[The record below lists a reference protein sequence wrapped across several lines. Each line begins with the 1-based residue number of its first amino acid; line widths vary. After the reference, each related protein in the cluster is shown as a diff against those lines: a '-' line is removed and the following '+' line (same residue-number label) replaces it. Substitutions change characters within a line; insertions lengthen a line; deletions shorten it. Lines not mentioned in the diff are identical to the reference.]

1 MKYAENNRISHR
13 QLYRQMILA
22 LMAPLLLTLTGRIS
36 GRNGVLAAG
45 IASVL
50 LCVYVFVLMRVSPCC
65 IDTVRIMGQ
74 IAGRVVGIFFL
85 GYILLTG
92 GFLLHIL
99 GEILPVWLL
108 SGISVRWLLL
118 LAVLVCSLG
127 THKGMQRRGR
137 MAEVSGGILLWGILF
152 MMVLSLGQSKMEYFR
167 EMFQGRDAFVSVRE
181 ILRQTYVILCGFAGI
196 SMLPFVGKQVEKRGS
211 AGKTVVWGILTVT
224 GILVGMTLLLPSVL
238 GWERVKEEAWPILP
252 LMAGADLPGN
262 VLARFDILWL
272 GFLLYGILF
281 AVGSLLH
288 YGHEII
294 VRTHLGTGR
303 CWMAVVIYIL
313 ALTDISEIYLRYLEY
328 IFVPGVLLIQL
339 GMLAGKG
346 KKFYRKQAVAGIFFL
361 CLLLSGCAA
370 IEPEKRMYP
379 LAMGIQ
385 KKDGEF
391 QLSYGMPD
399 LPQATGQEKPEE
411 EKSASVLTIAGK
423 DFQEIETN
431 YNRSQEKYLDIGH
444 LQVILFSDEILQ
456 GERWKEFLSYIK
468 KEPLAGENIY
478 LFRTDDPKKILNWNN
493 GGTTAGE
500 YLKGLLENRLP
511 EDKKEGVT
519 LRQVYYQW
527 YKDGTLPEFPRILLE
542 GEEIQVFYSS
552 E

>member
-22 LMAPLLLTLTGRIS
+22 LMSPLLLTLTGRIS

-45 IASVL
+45 IAAAL
-50 LCVYVFVLMRVSPCC
+50 LCVYVFLLMRVSPCYT
-65 IDTVRIMGQ
+65 DTVRIMGQ
-74 IAGRVVGIFFL
+74 VPGRIVGIFFL

-118 LAVLVCSLG
+118 LAVLVCGPG
-127 THKGMQRRGR
+127 TYKGMQRRGR

-152 MMVLSLGQSKMEYFR
+152 MMGLSLGQSKMEYFR
-167 EMFQGRDAFVSVRE
+167 EMFQEGEASVSVRE
-181 ILRQTYVILCGFAGI
+181 ILRQTYVILCGFCGI

-211 AGKTVVWGILTVT
+211 AGRTVVWGILTVT
-224 GILVGMTLLLPSVL
+224 GILMGMTLLLPSVL

-294 VRTHLGTGR
+294 ARTHLGTGR
-303 CWMAVVIYIL
+303 YWMAVVIYIF
-313 ALTDISEIYLRYLEY
+313 ALTDISEIYLQYLEY
-328 IFVPGVLLIQL
+328 VFVPGVLLIQL

-346 KKFYRKQAVAGIFFL
+346 KKFRRKQAAAGILFL
-361 CLLLSGCAA
+361 CLLFSGCAA

-385 KKDGEF
+385 ESNGEF
-391 QLSYGMPD
+391 RLSYGMPD
-399 LPQATGQEKPEE
+399 LPQATGQGKPEE
-411 EKSASVLTIAGK
+411 EKSASVLTITGK
-423 DFQEIETN
+423 DFHEIEAN
-431 YNRSQEKYLDIGH
+431 YNQSQEKYLDIGH
-444 LQVILFSDEILQ
+444 LQVILLSDEILQ
-456 GERWKEFLSYIK
+456 GEKWKEFLSYIK
-468 KEPLAGENIY
+468 KEPLAGENSY
-478 LFRTDDPKKILNWNN
+478 LFRTEDPEKILNWNN

-519 LRQVYYQW
+519 LRQAYYQW
-527 YKDGTLPEFPRILLE
+527 YKDSTLPEFPRILLE
-542 GEEIQVFYSS
+542 GEELQVL
-552 E
+552 

>member
-22 LMAPLLLTLTGRIS
+22 LMSPLLLTLTGRIS

-45 IASVL
+45 IAAAL
-50 LCVYVFVLMRVSPCC
+50 LCVYVFLLMRVSPCYT
-65 IDTVRIMGQ
+65 DTVRIMGQ
-74 IAGRVVGIFFL
+74 IPGRVVGIFFL

-118 LAVLVCSLG
+118 VAVLVCGSG
-127 THKGMQRRGR
+127 TYKGMQRRGR

-152 MMVLSLGQSKMEYFR
+152 MMGLSLGQSKMEYFR
-167 EMFQGRDAFVSVRE
+167 EMIQGREASVSVRE
-181 ILRQTYVILCGFAGI
+181 ILRQTYVILCGFCGI

-211 AGKTVVWGILTVT
+211 AGRTVVWGILTVT
-224 GILVGMTLLLPSVL
+224 GILMGMALLLPSVL

-294 VRTHLGTGR
+294 ARTHLGTGR
-303 CWMAVVIYIL
+303 YWMTVVIYIL
-313 ALTDISEIYLRYLEY
+313 ALTDISEIYLQYLEY
-328 IFVPGVLLIQL
+328 VFVPGVLLIQL

-346 KKFYRKQAVAGIFFL
+346 KRFRRKQAAAGILFL
-361 CLLLSGCAA
+361 CLLFSGCAA

-385 KKDGEF
+385 ESNGEF
-391 QLSYGMPD
+391 RLSYGMPD

-411 EKSASVLTIAGK
+411 EKSASVLTIMGR
-423 DFQEIETN
+423 DFSEIKTN

-444 LQVILFSDEILQ
+444 LQVILLSNEILQ
-456 GERWKEFLSYIK
+456 GEKWKEFLSYIK

-478 LFRTDDPKKILNWNN
+478 LFRTEDPEKILNWNN

-519 LRQVYYQW
+519 LRQAYYQW
-527 YKDGTLPEFPRILLE
+527 YKDRTLPEFPRILLE
-542 GEEIQVFYSS
+542 GEVLQVL
-552 E
+552 

>member
-22 LMAPLLLTLTGRIS
+22 LMSPLLLTLTGRVS

-45 IASVL
+45 IAAAL
-50 LCVYVFVLMRVSPCC
+50 LCVYVFLLMRVSPCYT
-65 IDTVRIMGQ
+65 DTIRIMGQ
-74 IAGRVVGIFFL
+74 IPGRVVGIFFL

-118 LAVLVCSLG
+118 VAVLVCGSG
-127 THKGMQRRGR
+127 TYKGMQRRGR

-152 MMVLSLGQSKMEYFR
+152 MMGLSLGQSKMEYFR
-167 EMFQGRDAFVSVRE
+167 EMIQGREASVSVRE
-181 ILRQTYVILCGFAGI
+181 ILRQTYVILCGFCGI

-211 AGKTVVWGILTVT
+211 AGRTVVWGILTVT
-224 GILVGMTLLLPSVL
+224 GILMGMALLLPSVL

-281 AVGSLLH
+281 AVGSLVH

-294 VRTHLGTGR
+294 ARTHLGTGR
-303 CWMAVVIYIL
+303 YWMTVVIYIL
-313 ALTDISEIYLRYLEY
+313 ALTDISEIYLQYLEY

-339 GMLAGKG
+339 GMLTGKG
-346 KKFYRKQAVAGIFFL
+346 KKFRRKQAAAGILFL
-361 CLLLSGCAA
+361 CLLFSGCAA

-385 KKDGEF
+385 ESNGEF
-391 QLSYGMPD
+391 RLSYGMPD
-399 LPQATGQEKPEE
+399 LPQATGQGKPEE
-411 EKSASVLTIAGK
+411 EKSASVLTIMGR
-423 DFQEIETN
+423 DFSEIKTN

-444 LQVILFSDEILQ
+444 LQVILLSDEILQ
-456 GERWKEFLSYIK
+456 GEKWKEFLSYIK

-478 LFRTDDPKKILNWNN
+478 LFRTEDPEKILNWNN

-519 LRQVYYQW
+519 LRQAYYQW
-527 YKDGTLPEFPRILLE
+527 YKDRTLPEFPRILLE
-542 GEEIQVFYSS
+542 GEELQVL
-552 E
+552 

>member
-22 LMAPLLLTLTGRIS
+22 LMSPLLLTLTGRVS

-45 IASVL
+45 IAAAL
-50 LCVYVFVLMRVSPCC
+50 LCVYVFLLMRVSPCYT
-65 IDTVRIMGQ
+65 DTVRIMGQ
-74 IAGRVVGIFFL
+74 IPGRVVGIFFL

-118 LAVLVCSLG
+118 VAVLVCGSG
-127 THKGMQRRGR
+127 TYKGMQRRGR

-152 MMVLSLGQSKMEYFR
+152 MMGLSLGQSKMEYFR
-167 EMFQGRDAFVSVRE
+167 EMIQGREASVSVRE
-181 ILRQTYVILCGFAGI
+181 ILRQTYVILCGFCGI

-211 AGKTVVWGILTVT
+211 AGRTVVWGILTVT
-224 GILVGMTLLLPSVL
+224 GILMGMALLLPSVL
-238 GWERVKEEAWPILP
+238 GWERVKEEVWPILP

-294 VRTHLGTGR
+294 ARTHLGTGR
-303 CWMAVVIYIL
+303 YWMTVVIYIL
-313 ALTDISEIYLRYLEY
+313 ALTDISEIYLQYLEY

-339 GMLAGKG
+339 GMLTGKG
-346 KKFYRKQAVAGIFFL
+346 KKFRRKQAAAGILFL
-361 CLLLSGCAA
+361 CLLFSGCAA

-385 KKDGEF
+385 ESNGEF
-391 QLSYGMPD
+391 RLSYGMPD
-399 LPQATGQEKPEE
+399 LPQATGQGKPEE
-411 EKSASVLTIAGK
+411 EKSASVLTIMGR
-423 DFQEIETN
+423 DFSEIKTN

-444 LQVILFSDEILQ
+444 LQVILLSDEILQ
-456 GERWKEFLSYIK
+456 GEKWKEFLSYIK

-478 LFRTDDPKKILNWNN
+478 LFRTEDPEKILNWNN

-519 LRQVYYQW
+519 LRQAYYQW
-527 YKDGTLPEFPRILLE
+527 YKDRTLPEFPRILLE
-542 GEEIQVFYSS
+542 GEELQVL
-552 E
+552 

>member
-22 LMAPLLLTLTGRIS
+22 LMSPLLLTLTGRIS

-45 IASVL
+45 IAAAL
-50 LCVYVFVLMRVSPCC
+50 LCVYVFLLMRVSPCYT
-65 IDTVRIMGQ
+65 DTVRIMGQ
-74 IAGRVVGIFFL
+74 VPGRIVGIFFL

-118 LAVLVCSLG
+118 LAVLVCGPG
-127 THKGMQRRGR
+127 TYKGMQRRGR

-152 MMVLSLGQSKMEYFR
+152 MMGLSLGQSKMEYFR
-167 EMFQGRDAFVSVRE
+167 EMFQEGEASVSVRE
-181 ILRQTYVILCGFAGI
+181 ILRQTYVILCGFCGI

-211 AGKTVVWGILTVT
+211 AGRTVVWGILTVT
-224 GILVGMTLLLPSVL
+224 GILMGMTLLLSAVL

-294 VRTHLGTGR
+294 ARTHLGTGR
-303 CWMAVVIYIL
+303 YWMAVVIYIF
-313 ALTDISEIYLRYLEY
+313 ALTDISEIYLQYLEY
-328 IFVPGVLLIQL
+328 VFVPGVLLIQL
-339 GMLAGKG
+339 GMLVGKG
-346 KKFYRKQAVAGIFFL
+346 KKFRRKQAAAGILFL
-361 CLLLSGCAA
+361 CLLFSGCAA

-385 KKDGEF
+385 ESNGEF
-391 QLSYGMPD
+391 RLSYGMPD
-399 LPQATGQEKPEE
+399 LPQATGQGKPEE

-423 DFQEIETN
+423 DFHEIETN

-444 LQVILFSDEILQ
+444 LQVILLSDEILQ
-456 GERWKEFLSYIK
+456 GEKWKEFLSYIK
-468 KEPLAGENIY
+468 KEPLAGENSY
-478 LFRTDDPKKILNWNN
+478 LFRTEDPEKILNWNN

-519 LRQVYYQW
+519 LRQAYYQW
-527 YKDGTLPEFPRILLE
+527 YKDSTLPEFPRILLE
-542 GEEIQVFYSS
+542 GEELQVL
-552 E
+552 

>member
-1 MKYAENNRISHR
+1 M
-13 QLYRQMILA
+13 
-22 LMAPLLLTLTGRIS
+22 
-36 GRNGVLAAG
+36 
-45 IASVL
+45 
-50 LCVYVFVLMRVSPCC
+50 
-65 IDTVRIMGQ
+65 
-74 IAGRVVGIFFL
+74 
-85 GYILLTG
+85 
-92 GFLLHIL
+92 LHIL

-118 LAVLVCSLG
+118 VAVLVCGSG
-127 THKGMQRRGR
+127 TYKGMQRRGR

-152 MMVLSLGQSKMEYFR
+152 MMGLSLGQSKMEYFR
-167 EMFQGRDAFVSVRE
+167 EMIQGREASVSVRE
-181 ILRQTYVILCGFAGI
+181 ILRQTYVILCGFCGI

-211 AGKTVVWGILTVT
+211 AGRTVVWGILTVT
-224 GILVGMTLLLPSVL
+224 GILMGMALLLPSVL

-294 VRTHLGTGR
+294 ARTHLGTGR
-303 CWMAVVIYIL
+303 YWMAVVIYIL
-313 ALTDISEIYLRYLEY
+313 ALTDISEIYLQYLEY

-339 GMLAGKG
+339 GMLTGKG
-346 KKFYRKQAVAGIFFL
+346 KKFRRKQAAAGILFL
-361 CLLLSGCAA
+361 CLLFSGCAA

-385 KKDGEF
+385 ESNGEF
-391 QLSYGMPD
+391 RLSYGMPD
-399 LPQATGQEKPEE
+399 LPQATGQGKPEE
-411 EKSASVLTIAGK
+411 EKSASVLTIMGR
-423 DFQEIETN
+423 DFSEIKTN

-444 LQVILFSDEILQ
+444 LQVILLSNEILQ
-456 GERWKEFLSYIK
+456 GEKWKEFLSYIK

-478 LFRTDDPKKILNWNN
+478 LFRTEDPEKILNWNN

-519 LRQVYYQW
+519 LRQAYYQW
-527 YKDGTLPEFPRILLE
+527 YKDRTLPEFPRILLE
-542 GEEIQVFYSS
+542 GEELQVL
-552 E
+552 

>member
-22 LMAPLLLTLTGRIS
+22 LMSPLLLTLTGRIS

-45 IASVL
+45 IAAAL
-50 LCVYVFVLMRVSPCC
+50 LCVYVFLLMRVSPCYT
-65 IDTVRIMGQ
+65 DTVRIMGQ
-74 IAGRVVGIFFL
+74 VPGRIVGIFFL

-99 GEILPVWLL
+99 GEILPVWLH

-118 LAVLVCSLG
+118 LAVLVCGPG
-127 THKGMQRRGR
+127 TYKGMQRRGR

-152 MMVLSLGQSKMEYFR
+152 MMGLSLGQSKMEYFR
-167 EMFQGRDAFVSVRE
+167 EMFQEGEASVSVRE
-181 ILRQTYVILCGFAGI
+181 ILRQTYVILCGFCGI

-211 AGKTVVWGILTVT
+211 AGRTVVLGILTVT
-224 GILVGMTLLLPSVL
+224 GILMGMTLLLPSVL

-294 VRTHLGTGR
+294 ARTHLGTGR
-303 CWMAVVIYIL
+303 YWMTVVIYIL
-313 ALTDISEIYLRYLEY
+313 ALTDISEIYLQYLEY
-328 IFVPGVLLIQL
+328 VFVPGVLLIQL

-346 KKFYRKQAVAGIFFL
+346 KKFRRKQAAAGILFL
-361 CLLLSGCAA
+361 CLLFSGCAA

-385 KKDGEF
+385 ESNGEF
-391 QLSYGMPD
+391 RLSYGMPD
-399 LPQATGQEKPEE
+399 LPQATGQGKPEE
-411 EKSASVLTIAGK
+411 EKSASVLTITGK
-423 DFQEIETN
+423 DFHEIEAN
-431 YNRSQEKYLDIGH
+431 YNQSQEKYLDIGH
-444 LQVILFSDEILQ
+444 LQVILLSDEILQ
-456 GERWKEFLSYIK
+456 GEKWKEFLPYIK
-468 KEPLAGENIY
+468 KEPLAGENSY
-478 LFRTDDPKKILNWNN
+478 LFRTEDPEKILNWNN

-519 LRQVYYQW
+519 LRQAYYQW
-527 YKDGTLPEFPRILLE
+527 YKDSTLPEFPRISLE
-542 GEEIQVFYSS
+542 GEELQVL
-552 E
+552 

>member
-22 LMAPLLLTLTGRIS
+22 LMSPLLLTLTGRIS

-45 IASVL
+45 IAAAL
-50 LCVYVFVLMRVSPCC
+50 LCVYVFLLMRVSPCYT
-65 IDTVRIMGQ
+65 DTVRIIGQ
-74 IAGRVVGIFFL
+74 VPGRIVGIFFL

-118 LAVLVCSLG
+118 LAVLVCGPG
-127 THKGMQRRGR
+127 TYKGMQRRGR

-152 MMVLSLGQSKMEYFR
+152 MMGLSLGQSKMEYFR
-167 EMFQGRDAFVSVRE
+167 EMFQEGEASVSVRE
-181 ILRQTYVILCGFAGI
+181 ILRQTYVILCGFCGI

-211 AGKTVVWGILTVT
+211 AGRTVVWGILTVT
-224 GILVGMTLLLPSVL
+224 GILMGMTLLLPSVL

-252 LMAGADLPGN
+252 LMASADLPGN

-294 VRTHLGTGR
+294 ARTHLGTGR
-303 CWMAVVIYIL
+303 YWMAVVIYIF
-313 ALTDISEIYLRYLEY
+313 ALTDISEIYLQYLEY
-328 IFVPGVLLIQL
+328 VFVPGVLLSQL

-346 KKFYRKQAVAGIFFL
+346 KKFRRKQAAAGILFL
-361 CLLLSGCAA
+361 CLLFSGCAA

-385 KKDGEF
+385 ESNGEF
-391 QLSYGMPD
+391 RLSYGMPD
-399 LPQATGQEKPEE
+399 LPQATGQGKPEE
-411 EKSASVLTIAGK
+411 EKSASVLTITGK
-423 DFQEIETN
+423 DFHEIEAN
-431 YNRSQEKYLDIGH
+431 YNQSQEKYLDIGH
-444 LQVILFSDEILQ
+444 LQVILLSDEILQ
-456 GERWKEFLSYIK
+456 GEKWKEFLSYIK
-468 KEPLAGENIY
+468 KEPLAGENSY
-478 LFRTDDPKKILNWNN
+478 LFRTEDPEKILNWNN

-519 LRQVYYQW
+519 LRQAYYQW
-527 YKDGTLPEFPRILLE
+527 YKDSTLPEFPRISLE
-542 GEEIQVFYSS
+542 GEELQVL
-552 E
+552 

>member
-22 LMAPLLLTLTGRIS
+22 LMSPLLLMLTGRIS

-45 IASVL
+45 IAAAL
-50 LCVYVFVLMRVSPCC
+50 LCVYVFLLMRVSPYYT
-65 IDTVRIMGQ
+65 DTVRIMGQ
-74 IAGRVVGIFFL
+74 IPGRVVGIFFL

-118 LAVLVCSLG
+118 VAVLVCGSG
-127 THKGMQRRGR
+127 TYKGMQRRGR

-152 MMVLSLGQSKMEYFR
+152 MMGLSLGQSKMEYFR
-167 EMFQGRDAFVSVRE
+167 EMIQGREASVSVRE
-181 ILRQTYVILCGFAGI
+181 ILRQTYVILCGFCGI

-211 AGKTVVWGILTVT
+211 AGRTVVWGILTVT
-224 GILVGMTLLLPSVL
+224 GILMGMALLLPSVL

-294 VRTHLGTGR
+294 ARTHLGTGR
-303 CWMAVVIYIL
+303 YWMTVVIYIL
-313 ALTDISEIYLRYLEY
+313 ALTDISEIYLQYLEY
-328 IFVPGVLLIQL
+328 VFVPGVLLIQL
-339 GMLAGKG
+339 GMLTGKG
-346 KKFYRKQAVAGIFFL
+346 KRFRRKQAAAGILFL
-361 CLLLSGCAA
+361 CLLFSGCAA

-385 KKDGEF
+385 ESNGEF
-391 QLSYGMPD
+391 RLSYGMPD
-399 LPQATGQEKPEE
+399 LPQATGQGKPEE
-411 EKSASVLTIAGK
+411 EKSASVLTIMGR
-423 DFQEIETN
+423 DFSEIKTN

-444 LQVILFSDEILQ
+444 LQVILLSNEILQ
-456 GERWKEFLSYIK
+456 GEKWKEFLSYIK

-478 LFRTDDPKKILNWNN
+478 LFRTEDPEKILNWNN

-519 LRQVYYQW
+519 LRQAYYQW
-527 YKDGTLPEFPRILLE
+527 YKDRTLPEFPRILLE
-542 GEEIQVFYSS
+542 GEELQVL
-552 E
+552 

>member
-22 LMAPLLLTLTGRIS
+22 LMSPLLLTLTGRIS

-45 IASVL
+45 IAAAL
-50 LCVYVFVLMRVSPCC
+50 LCVYVFLLMRVSPCYT
-65 IDTVRIMGQ
+65 DTVRIMGQ
-74 IAGRVVGIFFL
+74 VPGRVVGIFFL

-118 LAVLVCSLG
+118 VAVLVCGSG
-127 THKGMQRRGR
+127 TYKGMQRRGR

-152 MMVLSLGQSKMEYFR
+152 MMGLSLGQSKMEYFR
-167 EMFQGRDAFVSVRE
+167 EMFQGGEASVSVRE
-181 ILRQTYVILCGFAGI
+181 ILRQTYVILCGFCGI

-211 AGKTVVWGILTVT
+211 AGRTVVLGILTVT
-224 GILVGMTLLLPSVL
+224 GILMGMALLLPSVL

-294 VRTHLGTGR
+294 ARTHLGTGR
-303 CWMAVVIYIL
+303 YWMTVVIYIL
-313 ALTDISEIYLRYLEY
+313 ALTDISEIYLQYLEY

-346 KKFYRKQAVAGIFFL
+346 KKFRRKQAAAGILFL
-361 CLLLSGCAA
+361 CLLFSGCAA

-385 KKDGEF
+385 ESNGEF
-391 QLSYGMPD
+391 RLSYGMPD

-411 EKSASVLTIAGK
+411 EKSASVLTIMGR
-423 DFQEIETN
+423 DFSEIKTN

-444 LQVILFSDEILQ
+444 LQVILLSDEILQ
-456 GERWKEFLSYIK
+456 GEKWKEFLSYIK

-478 LFRTDDPKKILNWNN
+478 LFRTEDPEKILNWNN

-519 LRQVYYQW
+519 LRQAYYQW
-527 YKDGTLPEFPRILLE
+527 YKDRTLPEFPRILLE
-542 GEEIQVFYSS
+542 GEELQVL
-552 E
+552 

>member
-22 LMAPLLLTLTGRIS
+22 LMSPLLLTLTGRIS

-45 IASVL
+45 IAAAL
-50 LCVYVFVLMRVSPCC
+50 LCVYVFLLMRVSPYYT
-65 IDTVRIMGQ
+65 DTVRIMGQ
-74 IAGRVVGIFFL
+74 IPGRVVGIFFL

-118 LAVLVCSLG
+118 VAVLVCGSG
-127 THKGMQRRGR
+127 TYKGMQRRGR

-152 MMVLSLGQSKMEYFR
+152 MMGLSLGQSKMEYFR
-167 EMFQGRDAFVSVRE
+167 EMIQGREASVSVRE
-181 ILRQTYVILCGFAGI
+181 ILRQTYVILCGFCGI

-211 AGKTVVWGILTVT
+211 AGRTVVWGILTVT
-224 GILVGMTLLLPSVL
+224 GILMGMALLLPSVL

-294 VRTHLGTGR
+294 ARTHLGTGR
-303 CWMAVVIYIL
+303 YWMTVVIYIL
-313 ALTDISEIYLRYLEY
+313 ALTDISEIYLQYLEY
-328 IFVPGVLLIQL
+328 VFVPGVLLIQL

-346 KKFYRKQAVAGIFFL
+346 KKFRRKQAAAGILFL
-361 CLLLSGCAA
+361 CLLFSGCAA

-385 KKDGEF
+385 ESNGEF
-391 QLSYGMPD
+391 RLSYGMPD

-411 EKSASVLTIAGK
+411 EKSASVLTIMGR
-423 DFQEIETN
+423 DFSEIKTN

-444 LQVILFSDEILQ
+444 LQVILLSNEILQ
-456 GERWKEFLSYIK
+456 GEKWKEFLSYIK

-478 LFRTDDPKKILNWNN
+478 LFRTEDPEKILNWNN

-519 LRQVYYQW
+519 LRQAYYQW
-527 YKDGTLPEFPRILLE
+527 YKDRTLPEFPRILLE
-542 GEEIQVFYSS
+542 GEELQVL
-552 E
+552 

>member
-22 LMAPLLLTLTGRIS
+22 LMAPLLLILSGRI
-36 GRNGVLAAG
+36 NGKNGIFAAILAA
-45 IASVL
+45 VL
-50 LCVYVFVLMRVSPCC
+50 LCAYVFVLMRVSPCC
-65 IDTVRIMGQ
+65 IDTVRFLGQ
-74 IAGRVVGIFFL
+74 ITGRSVGVFFL
-85 GYILLTG
+85 VYIVLTG
-92 GFLLHIL
+92 GFLLKIL
-99 GEILPVWLL
+99 GKILPEWLI
-108 SGISVRWLLL
+108 SGIPARWLLFI
-118 LAVLVCSLG
+118 AVLVCSSG
-127 THKGMQRRGR
+127 THKGMQKRGR

-152 MMVLSLGQSKMEYFR
+152 MMMLSLGQSKTEYFR
-167 EMFQGRDAFVSVRE
+167 EMMEKSTVSVRE
-181 ILRQTYVILCGFAGI
+181 ILKETYVIICGFAGI
-196 SMLPFVGKQVEKRGS
+196 SMLPFAGKQIEKRGS
-211 AGKTVVWGILTVT
+211 AGKTVVLGLVTVT
-224 GILVGMTLLLPSVL
+224 GIFLGMILLLPSVL
-238 GWERVKEEAWPILP
+238 GWERIKEEAWPILP

-281 AVGSLLH
+281 AVGSLFH

-294 VRTHLGTGR
+294 ARTHLGTGR
-303 CWMAVVIYIL
+303 YWMAVLVYIL
-313 ALTDISEIYLRYLEY
+313 AFTEIDGVYLQYLEY
-328 IFVPGVLLIQL
+328 IFVPGVLLIQT
-339 GMLAGKG
+339 GMLTGRG
-346 KKFYRKQAVAGIFFL
+346 RKFQRKQAVAGI
-361 CLLLSGCAA
+361 LLLCFFFCGCAA

-385 KKDGEF
+385 EKDGEF

-478 LFRTDDPKKILNWNN
+478 LFRTDDPEKILNWNN

-511 EDKKEGVT
+511 EDKKEGVA

>member
-22 LMAPLLLTLTGRIS
+22 LMSPLLLTLTGRVS

-45 IASVL
+45 IAAAL
-50 LCVYVFVLMRVSPCC
+50 LCVYVFLLMRVSPCYT
-65 IDTVRIMGQ
+65 DTVRIMGQ
-74 IAGRVVGIFFL
+74 IPGRVVGIFFL

-118 LAVLVCSLG
+118 VAVLVCGSG
-127 THKGMQRRGR
+127 TYKGMQRRGR

-152 MMVLSLGQSKMEYFR
+152 MMGLSLGQSKMEYFR
-167 EMFQGRDAFVSVRE
+167 EMIQGREASVSVRE
-181 ILRQTYVILCGFAGI
+181 ILRQTYVILCGFCGI

-211 AGKTVVWGILTVT
+211 AGRTVVWGILTVT
-224 GILVGMTLLLPSVL
+224 GILMGMALLLPSVL

-294 VRTHLGTGR
+294 ARTHLGTGR
-303 CWMAVVIYIL
+303 YWMTVVIYIL
-313 ALTDISEIYLRYLEY
+313 ALTDISEIYLQYLEY

-339 GMLAGKG
+339 GMLTGKG
-346 KKFYRKQAVAGIFFL
+346 KKFRRKQAAAGILFL
-361 CLLLSGCAA
+361 CLLFSGCAA

-385 KKDGEF
+385 ESNGEF
-391 QLSYGMPD
+391 RLSYGMPD
-399 LPQATGQEKPEE
+399 LPQATGQGKPEE
-411 EKSASVLTIAGK
+411 EKSASVLTIMGR
-423 DFQEIETN
+423 DFSEIKTN

-444 LQVILFSDEILQ
+444 LQVILLSNEILQ
-456 GERWKEFLSYIK
+456 GEKWKEFLSYIK

-478 LFRTDDPKKILNWNN
+478 LFRTEDPEKILNWNN

-519 LRQVYYQW
+519 LRQAYYQW
-527 YKDGTLPEFPRILLE
+527 YKDRTLPEFPRILLE
-542 GEEIQVFYSS
+542 GEELQVL
-552 E
+552 

>member
-22 LMAPLLLTLTGRIS
+22 LMSPLLLTLTGRIS

-45 IASVL
+45 IAAAL
-50 LCVYVFVLMRVSPCC
+50 LCIYVFLLMRVSPCYT
-65 IDTVRIMGQ
+65 DTVRIMGQ
-74 IAGRVVGIFFL
+74 IPGRIVGIFFL

-118 LAVLVCSLG
+118 LAVLVCGPG
-127 THKGMQRRGR
+127 TYKGMQRRGR

-152 MMVLSLGQSKMEYFR
+152 MMGLSLGQSKMEYFR
-167 EMFQGRDAFVSVRE
+167 EMFQEGEASVSVRE
-181 ILRQTYVILCGFAGI
+181 ILRQTYVILCGFCGI

-211 AGKTVVWGILTVT
+211 AGRTVVWGILTVT
-224 GILVGMTLLLPSVL
+224 GILMGMTLLLPSVL

-294 VRTHLGTGR
+294 ARTHLGTGR
-303 CWMAVVIYIL
+303 YWMAVVIYIF
-313 ALTDISEIYLRYLEY
+313 ALTDISEIYLQYLEY
-328 IFVPGVLLIQL
+328 VFVPGVLLIQL

-346 KKFYRKQAVAGIFFL
+346 KKFRRKQAAAGILFL
-361 CLLLSGCAA
+361 CLLFSGCAA

-385 KKDGEF
+385 ESNGEF
-391 QLSYGMPD
+391 RLSYGMPD
-399 LPQATGQEKPEE
+399 LPQATGQGKPEE
-411 EKSASVLTIAGK
+411 EKSASVLTITGK
-423 DFQEIETN
+423 DFHEIETN

-444 LQVILFSDEILQ
+444 LQVILLSDEILQ
-456 GERWKEFLSYIK
+456 GEKWKEFLSYIK
-468 KEPLAGENIY
+468 KEPLAGENSY
-478 LFRTDDPKKILNWNN
+478 LFRTEDPEKILNWNN

-519 LRQVYYQW
+519 LRKAYYQW

-542 GEEIQVFYSS
+542 GEELQVL
-552 E
+552 

>member
-22 LMAPLLLTLTGRIS
+22 LMSPLLLTLTGRVS

-45 IASVL
+45 IAAAL
-50 LCVYVFVLMRVSPCC
+50 LCVYVFLLMRVSPCYT
-65 IDTVRIMGQ
+65 DTVRIMGQ
-74 IAGRVVGIFFL
+74 IPGRVVGIFFL

-118 LAVLVCSLG
+118 VAVLVCGSG
-127 THKGMQRRGR
+127 TYKGMQRRGR

-152 MMVLSLGQSKMEYFR
+152 MMGLSLGQSKMEYFR
-167 EMFQGRDAFVSVRE
+167 EMIQGREASVSVRE
-181 ILRQTYVILCGFAGI
+181 ILRQTYVILCGFCGI

-211 AGKTVVWGILTVT
+211 AGRTVVWGILTVI
-224 GILVGMTLLLPSVL
+224 GILMGMALLLPSVL

-294 VRTHLGTGR
+294 ARTHLGTGR
-303 CWMAVVIYIL
+303 YWMTVVIYIL
-313 ALTDISEIYLRYLEY
+313 ALTDISEIYLQYLEY

-339 GMLAGKG
+339 GMLTGKG
-346 KKFYRKQAVAGIFFL
+346 KKFRRKQAAAGILFL
-361 CLLLSGCAA
+361 CLLFSGCAA

-385 KKDGEF
+385 ESNGEF
-391 QLSYGMPD
+391 RLSYGMPD
-399 LPQATGQEKPEE
+399 LPQATGQGKPEE
-411 EKSASVLTIAGK
+411 EKSASVLTIMGR
-423 DFQEIETN
+423 DFSEIKTN

-444 LQVILFSDEILQ
+444 LQVILLSNEILQ
-456 GERWKEFLSYIK
+456 GEKWKEFLSYIK

-478 LFRTDDPKKILNWNN
+478 LFRTEDPEKILNWNN

-519 LRQVYYQW
+519 LRQAYYQW
-527 YKDGTLPEFPRILLE
+527 YKDRTLPEFPRILLE
-542 GEEIQVFYSS
+542 GEELQVL
-552 E
+552 

>member
-22 LMAPLLLTLTGRIS
+22 LMSPLLLTLTGRIS

-45 IASVL
+45 IAAAL
-50 LCVYVFVLMRVSPCC
+50 LCVYVFLLMRVSPCYT
-65 IDTVRIMGQ
+65 DTVRIMGQ
-74 IAGRVVGIFFL
+74 IPGRVVGIFFL

-118 LAVLVCSLG
+118 VAVLVCGSG
-127 THKGMQRRGR
+127 TYKGMQRRGR

-152 MMVLSLGQSKMEYFR
+152 MMGLSLGQSKMEYFR
-167 EMFQGRDAFVSVRE
+167 EMIQGREASVSVRE
-181 ILRQTYVILCGFAGI
+181 ILRQTYVILCGFCGI

-211 AGKTVVWGILTVT
+211 AGRTVVWGILTVT
-224 GILVGMTLLLPSVL
+224 GILMGMALLLPSVL

-294 VRTHLGTGR
+294 ARTHLGTGR
-303 CWMAVVIYIL
+303 YWMTVVIYIL
-313 ALTDISEIYLRYLEY
+313 ALTDISEIYLQYLEY
-328 IFVPGVLLIQL
+328 VFVPGVLLIQL

-346 KKFYRKQAVAGIFFL
+346 KRFRRKQAAAGILFL
-361 CLLLSGCAA
+361 CLLFSGCAA

-385 KKDGEF
+385 ESNGEF
-391 QLSYGMPD
+391 RLSYGMPD

-411 EKSASVLTIAGK
+411 EKSASVLTIMGR
-423 DFQEIETN
+423 DFSEIKTN

-444 LQVILFSDEILQ
+444 LQVILLSDEILQ
-456 GERWKEFLSYIK
+456 GEKWKEFLSYIK

-478 LFRTDDPKKILNWNN
+478 LFRTEDPEKILNWNN

-519 LRQVYYQW
+519 LRQAYYQW
-527 YKDGTLPEFPRILLE
+527 YKDRTLPEFPRILLE
-542 GEEIQVFYSS
+542 GEVLQVL
-552 E
+552 

>member
-22 LMAPLLLTLTGRIS
+22 LMSPLLLTLTGRIS

-45 IASVL
+45 IAAAL
-50 LCVYVFVLMRVSPCC
+50 LCVYVFLLMRVSPCYT
-65 IDTVRIMGQ
+65 DTVRIIGQ
-74 IAGRVVGIFFL
+74 VPGRIVGIFFL

-118 LAVLVCSLG
+118 LAVLVCGPG
-127 THKGMQRRGR
+127 TYKGMQRRGR

-152 MMVLSLGQSKMEYFR
+152 MMGLSLGQSKMEYFR
-167 EMFQGRDAFVSVRE
+167 EMFQKGEASVSVRE
-181 ILRQTYVILCGFAGI
+181 ILRQTYVILCGFCGI

-211 AGKTVVWGILTVT
+211 AGRTVVLGILTVT
-224 GILVGMTLLLPSVL
+224 GILMGMTLLLPSVL

-294 VRTHLGTGR
+294 ARTHLGTGR
-303 CWMAVVIYIL
+303 YWMAVVIYIF
-313 ALTDISEIYLRYLEY
+313 ALTDISEIYLQYLEY
-328 IFVPGVLLIQL
+328 VFVPGVLLIQL

-346 KKFYRKQAVAGIFFL
+346 KKFRRKQAAAGILFL
-361 CLLLSGCAA
+361 CLLFSGCAA

-385 KKDGEF
+385 ESNGEF
-391 QLSYGMPD
+391 RLSYGMPD
-399 LPQATGQEKPEE
+399 LPQATGQGKPEE
-411 EKSASVLTIAGK
+411 EKSASVLTITGK
-423 DFQEIETN
+423 DFHEIEAN
-431 YNRSQEKYLDIGH
+431 YNQSQEKYLDIGH
-444 LQVILFSDEILQ
+444 LQVILLSDEILQ
-456 GERWKEFLSYIK
+456 GEKWKEFLSYIK
-468 KEPLAGENIY
+468 KEPLAGENSY
-478 LFRTDDPKKILNWNN
+478 LFRTEDPEKILNWNN

-519 LRQVYYQW
+519 LRQAYYQW
-527 YKDGTLPEFPRILLE
+527 YKDSTLPEFPRILLE
-542 GEEIQVFYSS
+542 GEELQVL
-552 E
+552 

>member
-22 LMAPLLLTLTGRIS
+22 LMSPLLLTLTGRIS

-45 IASVL
+45 IAAAL
-50 LCVYVFVLMRVSPCC
+50 LCVYVFLLMRVSPCYT
-65 IDTVRIMGQ
+65 DTVRIMGQ
-74 IAGRVVGIFFL
+74 VPGRIVGIFFL

-118 LAVLVCSLG
+118 LAVLVCGPG
-127 THKGMQRRGR
+127 TYKGMQRRGR

-152 MMVLSLGQSKMEYFR
+152 MMGLSLGQSKMEYFR
-167 EMFQGRDAFVSVRE
+167 EMFQEGEASVSVRE
-181 ILRQTYVILCGFAGI
+181 TLGQTYVILCGFCGI

-211 AGKTVVWGILTVT
+211 AGRTVVWGILTVT
-224 GILVGMTLLLPSVL
+224 GILMGMTLLLPSVL

-294 VRTHLGTGR
+294 ARTHLGTGR
-303 CWMAVVIYIL
+303 YWMAVVIYIF
-313 ALTDISEIYLRYLEY
+313 ALTDISEIYLQYLEY
-328 IFVPGVLLIQL
+328 VFVPGVLLIQL

-346 KKFYRKQAVAGIFFL
+346 KKFRRKQAAAGILFL
-361 CLLLSGCAA
+361 CLLFSGCAA

-385 KKDGEF
+385 ESNGEF
-391 QLSYGMPD
+391 RLSYGMPD
-399 LPQATGQEKPEE
+399 LPQATGQGKPEE

-423 DFQEIETN
+423 DFHEIETN

-444 LQVILFSDEILQ
+444 LQVILLSDKILQ
-456 GERWKEFLSYIK
+456 GEKWKEFLSYIK
-468 KEPLAGENIY
+468 KEPLAGENSY
-478 LFRTDDPKKILNWNN
+478 LFRTEDPEKILNWNN

-519 LRQVYYQW
+519 LRQAYYQW
-527 YKDGTLPEFPRILLE
+527 YKDSTLPEFPRILLE
-542 GEEIQVFYSS
+542 GEELQVL
-552 E
+552 

>member
-22 LMAPLLLTLTGRIS
+22 LMSPLLLTLTGRIS

-45 IASVL
+45 IAAAL
-50 LCVYVFVLMRVSPCC
+50 LCVYVFLLMRVSPCYT
-65 IDTVRIMGQ
+65 DTIRIMGQ
-74 IAGRVVGIFFL
+74 IPGRVVGIFFL

-118 LAVLVCSLG
+118 VAVLVCGSG
-127 THKGMQRRGR
+127 TYKGMQRRGR

-152 MMVLSLGQSKMEYFR
+152 MMGLSLGQSKMEYFR
-167 EMFQGRDAFVSVRE
+167 EMIQGREASVSVRE
-181 ILRQTYVILCGFAGI
+181 ILRQTYVILCGFCGI

-211 AGKTVVWGILTVT
+211 AGRTVVWGILTVT
-224 GILVGMTLLLPSVL
+224 GILMGMALLLPSVL

-294 VRTHLGTGR
+294 ARTHLGTGR
-303 CWMAVVIYIL
+303 YWMTVVIYIL
-313 ALTDISEIYLRYLEY
+313 ALTDISEIYLQYLEY
-328 IFVPGVLLIQL
+328 VFVPGVLLIQL

-346 KKFYRKQAVAGIFFL
+346 KRFRRKQAAAGILFL
-361 CLLLSGCAA
+361 CLLFSGCAA

-385 KKDGEF
+385 ESNGEF
-391 QLSYGMPD
+391 RLSYGMPD
-399 LPQATGQEKPEE
+399 LPQATGQGKPEE
-411 EKSASVLTIAGK
+411 EKSASVLTIMGR
-423 DFQEIETN
+423 DFSEIKTN

-444 LQVILFSDEILQ
+444 LQVILLSNEILQ
-456 GERWKEFLSYIK
+456 GEKWKEFLSYIK

-478 LFRTDDPKKILNWNN
+478 LFRTEDPEKILNWNN

-519 LRQVYYQW
+519 LRQAYYQW
-527 YKDGTLPEFPRILLE
+527 YKDRTLSEFPRILLE
-542 GEEIQVFYSS
+542 GEELQVL
-552 E
+552 

>member
-22 LMAPLLLTLTGRIS
+22 LMSPLLLTLTGRIS

-45 IASVL
+45 IAAAL
-50 LCVYVFVLMRVSPCC
+50 LCVYVFLLMRVSPCYT
-65 IDTVRIMGQ
+65 DTVRIMGQ
-74 IAGRVVGIFFL
+74 VPGRIVGIFFL

-118 LAVLVCSLG
+118 VAVLVCGSG
-127 THKGMQRRGR
+127 TYKGMQRRGR

-152 MMVLSLGQSKMEYFR
+152 MMGLSLGQSKMEYFR
-167 EMFQGRDAFVSVRE
+167 EMIQGREASVSVRE
-181 ILRQTYVILCGFAGI
+181 ILRQTYVILCGFCGI

-211 AGKTVVWGILTVT
+211 AGRTVVWGILTVT
-224 GILVGMTLLLPSVL
+224 GILMGMALLLPSVL

-294 VRTHLGTGR
+294 ARTHLGTGR
-303 CWMAVVIYIL
+303 YWMTVVIYIL
-313 ALTDISEIYLRYLEY
+313 ALTDISEIYLQYLEY
-328 IFVPGVLLIQL
+328 VFVPGVLLIQL

-346 KKFYRKQAVAGIFFL
+346 KNFRRKQAAAGILFL
-361 CLLLSGCAA
+361 CLLFSGCAA

-385 KKDGEF
+385 ESNGEF
-391 QLSYGMPD
+391 RLSYGMPD

-411 EKSASVLTIAGK
+411 EKSASVLTIMGR
-423 DFQEIETN
+423 DFSEIKTN

-444 LQVILFSDEILQ
+444 LQVILLSNEILQ
-456 GERWKEFLSYIK
+456 GEKWKEFLSYIK

-478 LFRTDDPKKILNWNN
+478 LFRTEDPEKILNWNN

-519 LRQVYYQW
+519 LRQAYYQW
-527 YKDGTLPEFPRILLE
+527 YKDRTLPEFPRILLE
-542 GEEIQVFYSS
+542 GEVLQVL
-552 E
+552 

>member
-22 LMAPLLLTLTGRIS
+22 LMSPLLLTLTGRIS

-45 IASVL
+45 IAAAL
-50 LCVYVFVLMRVSPCC
+50 LCVYVFLLMRVSPCYT
-65 IDTVRIMGQ
+65 DTVRIMGQ
-74 IAGRVVGIFFL
+74 VPGRIVGIFFL

-118 LAVLVCSLG
+118 VAVLVCGSG
-127 THKGMQRRGR
+127 TYKGMQRRGR

-152 MMVLSLGQSKMEYFR
+152 MMGLSLGQSKMEYFR
-167 EMFQGRDAFVSVRE
+167 EMFQGGEASVSVRE
-181 ILRQTYVILCGFAGI
+181 ILRQTYVILCGFCGI

-211 AGKTVVWGILTVT
+211 AGRTVVWGILTVT
-224 GILVGMTLLLPSVL
+224 GILMGMALLLPSVL

-294 VRTHLGTGR
+294 ARTHLGTGR
-303 CWMAVVIYIL
+303 YWMTVVIYIL
-313 ALTDISEIYLRYLEY
+313 ALTDISEIYLQYLEY

-346 KKFYRKQAVAGIFFL
+346 KKFRRKQAAAGILFL
-361 CLLLSGCAA
+361 CLLFSGCAA

-385 KKDGEF
+385 ESNGEF
-391 QLSYGMPD
+391 RLSYGMPD

-411 EKSASVLTIAGK
+411 EKSASVLTIMGR
-423 DFQEIETN
+423 DFSEIKTN

-444 LQVILFSDEILQ
+444 LQVILLSDEILQ
-456 GERWKEFLSYIK
+456 GEKWKEFLSYIK

-478 LFRTDDPKKILNWNN
+478 LFRTEDPEKILNWNN

-519 LRQVYYQW
+519 LRQAYYQW
-527 YKDGTLPEFPRILLE
+527 YKDRTLPEFPRILLE
-542 GEEIQVFYSS
+542 GEELQVL
-552 E
+552 

>member
-13 QLYRQMILA
+13 QLYRQMLLA
-22 LMAPLLLTLTGRIS
+22 LMSPLLLTLTGRVS

-45 IASVL
+45 IAAAL
-50 LCVYVFVLMRVSPCC
+50 LCVYVFLLMRVSPCYT
-65 IDTVRIMGQ
+65 DTVRIMGQ
-74 IAGRVVGIFFL
+74 IPGRVVGIFFL

-118 LAVLVCSLG
+118 VAVLVCGSG
-127 THKGMQRRGR
+127 TYKGMQRRGR

-152 MMVLSLGQSKMEYFR
+152 MMGLSLGQSKMEYFR
-167 EMFQGRDAFVSVRE
+167 EMIQGREASVSVRE
-181 ILRQTYVILCGFAGI
+181 ILRQTYVILCGFCGI

-211 AGKTVVWGILTVT
+211 AGRTVVWGILTVT
-224 GILVGMTLLLPSVL
+224 GILMGMALLLPSVL

-294 VRTHLGTGR
+294 ARTHLGTGR
-303 CWMAVVIYIL
+303 YWMAVVIYIL
-313 ALTDISEIYLRYLEY
+313 ALTDISEIYLQYLEY

-339 GMLAGKG
+339 GMLTGKG
-346 KKFYRKQAVAGIFFL
+346 KRFRRKQAAAGILFL
-361 CLLLSGCAA
+361 CLLFSGCAA

-385 KKDGEF
+385 ESNGEF
-391 QLSYGMPD
+391 RLSYGMPD
-399 LPQATGQEKPEE
+399 LPQATGQGKPEE
-411 EKSASVLTIAGK
+411 EKSASVLTIMGR
-423 DFQEIETN
+423 DFSEIKTN

-444 LQVILFSDEILQ
+444 LQVILLSNEILQ
-456 GERWKEFLSYIK
+456 GEKWKEFLSYIK
-468 KEPLAGENIY
+468 REPLAGENIY
-478 LFRTDDPKKILNWNN
+478 LFRTEDPEKILNWNN

-519 LRQVYYQW
+519 LRQAYYQW
-527 YKDGTLPEFPRILLE
+527 YKDRTLPEFPRILLE
-542 GEEIQVFYSS
+542 GEELQVL
-552 E
+552 

>member
-22 LMAPLLLTLTGRIS
+22 LMSPLLLTLTGRVS

-45 IASVL
+45 IAAAL
-50 LCVYVFVLMRVSPCC
+50 LCVYVFLLMRVSPCYT
-65 IDTVRIMGQ
+65 DTVRIMGQ
-74 IAGRVVGIFFL
+74 IPGRVVGIFFL

-118 LAVLVCSLG
+118 VAVLVCGSG
-127 THKGMQRRGR
+127 TYKGMQRRGR

-152 MMVLSLGQSKMEYFR
+152 MMGLSLGQSKMEYFR
-167 EMFQGRDAFVSVRE
+167 EMIQGREASVSVRE
-181 ILRQTYVILCGFAGI
+181 ILRQTYVILCGFCGI

-211 AGKTVVWGILTVT
+211 AGRTVVWGILTVT
-224 GILVGMTLLLPSVL
+224 GILMGMALLLPSVL
-238 GWERVKEEAWPILP
+238 GWERVKEEVWPILP

-294 VRTHLGTGR
+294 ARTHLGTGR
-303 CWMAVVIYIL
+303 YWMTVVIYIL
-313 ALTDISEIYLRYLEY
+313 ALTDISEIYLQYLEY
-328 IFVPGVLLIQL
+328 VFVPGVLLIQL

-346 KKFYRKQAVAGIFFL
+346 KKFRRKQAAAGILFL
-361 CLLLSGCAA
+361 CLLFSGCAA

-385 KKDGEF
+385 ESNGEF
-391 QLSYGMPD
+391 RLSYGMPD
-399 LPQATGQEKPEE
+399 LPQATGQGKPEE
-411 EKSASVLTIAGK
+411 EKSASVLTIMGR
-423 DFQEIETN
+423 DFSEIKTN

-444 LQVILFSDEILQ
+444 LQVILLSNEILQ
-456 GERWKEFLSYIK
+456 GEKWKEFLSYIK

-478 LFRTDDPKKILNWNN
+478 LFRTEDPEKILNWNN

-519 LRQVYYQW
+519 LRQAYYQW
-527 YKDGTLPEFPRILLE
+527 YKDRTLPEFPRILLE
-542 GEEIQVFYSS
+542 GEELQVL
-552 E
+552 

>member
-22 LMAPLLLTLTGRIS
+22 LMSPLLLTLTGRIS

-45 IASVL
+45 IAAAL
-50 LCVYVFVLMRVSPCC
+50 LCVYVFLLMRVSPCYT
-65 IDTVRIMGQ
+65 DTVRIMGQ
-74 IAGRVVGIFFL
+74 VPGRVVGIFFL

-118 LAVLVCSLG
+118 VAVLVCGSG
-127 THKGMQRRGR
+127 TYKGMQRRGR

-152 MMVLSLGQSKMEYFR
+152 MMGLSLGQSKMEYFR
-167 EMFQGRDAFVSVRE
+167 EMFQGGEASVSVRE
-181 ILRQTYVILCGFAGI
+181 ILRQTYVILCGFCGI

-211 AGKTVVWGILTVT
+211 AGRTVVWGILTIT
-224 GILVGMTLLLPSVL
+224 GILMGMALLLPSVL

-294 VRTHLGTGR
+294 ARTHLGTGR
-303 CWMAVVIYIL
+303 YWMTVVIYIL
-313 ALTDISEIYLRYLEY
+313 ALTDISEIYLQYLEY
-328 IFVPGVLLIQL
+328 VFVPGVLLIQL

-346 KKFYRKQAVAGIFFL
+346 KKFRRKQAAAGILFL
-361 CLLLSGCAA
+361 CLLFSGCAA

-385 KKDGEF
+385 ESNGEF
-391 QLSYGMPD
+391 RLSYGMPD
-399 LPQATGQEKPEE
+399 LPQATGQGKPEE
-411 EKSASVLTIAGK
+411 EKSASVLTIMGR
-423 DFQEIETN
+423 DFSEIKTN

-444 LQVILFSDEILQ
+444 LQVILFSNEILQ
-456 GERWKEFLSYIK
+456 GEKWKEFLSYIK

-478 LFRTDDPKKILNWNN
+478 LFRTEDPEKILNWNN

-519 LRQVYYQW
+519 LRQAYYQW
-527 YKDGTLPEFPRILLE
+527 YKDRTLPEFPRILLE
-542 GEEIQVFYSS
+542 GEELQVL
-552 E
+552 

>member
-22 LMAPLLLTLTGRIS
+22 LMSPLLLTLTGRIS

-45 IASVL
+45 IAAAL
-50 LCVYVFVLMRVSPCC
+50 LCVYVFLLMRVSSCYT
-65 IDTVRIMGQ
+65 DTVRIIGQ
-74 IAGRVVGIFFL
+74 VPGRIVGIFFL

-118 LAVLVCSLG
+118 LAVLVCGPG
-127 THKGMQRRGR
+127 TYKGMQRRGR

-152 MMVLSLGQSKMEYFR
+152 MMGLSLGQSKMEYFR
-167 EMFQGRDAFVSVRE
+167 EMFQEGEASVSVRE
-181 ILRQTYVILCGFAGI
+181 ILRQTYVILCGFCGI

-211 AGKTVVWGILTVT
+211 AGRTVVWGILTVT
-224 GILVGMTLLLPSVL
+224 GILMGMTLLLPSVL

-294 VRTHLGTGR
+294 ARTHLGTGR
-303 CWMAVVIYIL
+303 YWMAVVIYIF
-313 ALTDISEIYLRYLEY
+313 ALTDISEIYLQYLECV
-328 IFVPGVLLIQL
+328 FVPGVLLIQL

-346 KKFYRKQAVAGIFFL
+346 KKFRRKQAAAGILFL
-361 CLLLSGCAA
+361 CLLFSGCAA

-385 KKDGEF
+385 ESNGEF
-391 QLSYGMPD
+391 RLSYGMPD
-399 LPQATGQEKPEE
+399 LPQATGQGKPEE
-411 EKSASVLTIAGK
+411 EKSASVLTITGK
-423 DFQEIETN
+423 DFHEIEAN
-431 YNRSQEKYLDIGH
+431 YNQSQEKYLDIGH
-444 LQVILFSDEILQ
+444 LQVILLSDEILQ
-456 GERWKEFLSYIK
+456 GEKWKEFLSYIK
-468 KEPLAGENIY
+468 KEPLAGENSY
-478 LFRTDDPKKILNWNN
+478 LFRTEDPEKILNWNN

-519 LRQVYYQW
+519 LRQAYYQW
-527 YKDGTLPEFPRILLE
+527 YKDSTLPEFPRILLE
-542 GEEIQVFYSS
+542 GEELQVL
-552 E
+552 

>member
-22 LMAPLLLTLTGRIS
+22 LMSPLLLTLTGRIS

-45 IASVL
+45 IAAAL
-50 LCVYVFVLMRVSPCC
+50 LCVYVFLLMRVSPCYT
-65 IDTVRIMGQ
+65 DTVRIMGQ
-74 IAGRVVGIFFL
+74 VPGRVVGIFFL

-118 LAVLVCSLG
+118 VAVLVCGSG
-127 THKGMQRRGR
+127 TYKGMQRRGR

-152 MMVLSLGQSKMEYFR
+152 MMGLSLGQSKMEYFR
-167 EMFQGRDAFVSVRE
+167 EMFQGGEASVSVRE
-181 ILRQTYVILCGFAGI
+181 ILRQTYVILCGFCGI

-211 AGKTVVWGILTVT
+211 AGRTVVLGILTVT
-224 GILVGMTLLLPSVL
+224 GILMGMTLLLPSVL

-294 VRTHLGTGR
+294 ARTHLGTGR
-303 CWMAVVIYIL
+303 YWMTVVIYIL
-313 ALTDISEIYLRYLEY
+313 ALTDISEIYLQYLEY

-346 KKFYRKQAVAGIFFL
+346 KKFRRKQAAAGILFL
-361 CLLLSGCAA
+361 CLLFSGCAA

-385 KKDGEF
+385 ESNGEF
-391 QLSYGMPD
+391 RLSYGMPD

-411 EKSASVLTIAGK
+411 EKSASVLTIMGR
-423 DFQEIETN
+423 DFSEIKTN

-444 LQVILFSDEILQ
+444 LQVILLSDEILQ
-456 GERWKEFLSYIK
+456 GEKWKEFLSYIK

-478 LFRTDDPKKILNWNN
+478 LFRTEDPEKILNWNN

-519 LRQVYYQW
+519 LRQAYYQW
-527 YKDGTLPEFPRILLE
+527 YKDRTLPEFPRILLE
-542 GEEIQVFYSS
+542 GEELQVL
-552 E
+552 

>member
-22 LMAPLLLTLTGRIS
+22 LMSPLLLTLTGRVS

-45 IASVL
+45 IAAAL
-50 LCVYVFVLMRVSPCC
+50 LCVYVFLLMRVSPCYT
-65 IDTVRIMGQ
+65 DTVRIMGQ
-74 IAGRVVGIFFL
+74 IPGRVVGIFFL

-118 LAVLVCSLG
+118 VAVLVCGSG
-127 THKGMQRRGR
+127 TYKGMQRRGR

-152 MMVLSLGQSKMEYFR
+152 MMGLSLGQSKMEYFR
-167 EMFQGRDAFVSVRE
+167 EMIQGREASVSVRE
-181 ILRQTYVILCGFAGI
+181 ILRQTYVILCGFCGI

-211 AGKTVVWGILTVT
+211 AGRTVVWGILTVT
-224 GILVGMTLLLPSVL
+224 GILMGMALLLPSVL

-294 VRTHLGTGR
+294 ARTHLGTGR
-303 CWMAVVIYIL
+303 YWMTVVIYIL
-313 ALTDISEIYLRYLEY
+313 ALTDISEIYLQYLEY
-328 IFVPGVLLIQL
+328 VFVPGVLLIQL

-346 KKFYRKQAVAGIFFL
+346 KKFRRKQAAAGILFL
-361 CLLLSGCAA
+361 CLLFSGCAA

-385 KKDGEF
+385 ESNGEF
-391 QLSYGMPD
+391 RLSYGMPD

-411 EKSASVLTIAGK
+411 EKSASVLTIMGR
-423 DFQEIETN
+423 DFSEIKTN

-456 GERWKEFLSYIK
+456 GEKWKEFLSYIK

-478 LFRTDDPKKILNWNN
+478 LFRTEDPEKILNWNN

-519 LRQVYYQW
+519 LRQAYYQW
-527 YKDGTLPEFPRILLE
+527 YKDRTLPEFPRILLE
-542 GEEIQVFYSS
+542 GEELQVS
-552 E
+552 

>member
-22 LMAPLLLTLTGRIS
+22 LMSPLLLTLTGRVS

-45 IASVL
+45 IAAAL
-50 LCVYVFVLMRVSPCC
+50 LCVYVFLLMRVSPCYT
-65 IDTVRIMGQ
+65 DTVRIMGQ
-74 IAGRVVGIFFL
+74 IPGRVVGIFFL

-118 LAVLVCSLG
+118 VAVLVCGSG
-127 THKGMQRRGR
+127 TYKGMQRRGR

-152 MMVLSLGQSKMEYFR
+152 MMGLSLGQSKMEYFR
-167 EMFQGRDAFVSVRE
+167 EMIQGREASVSVRE
-181 ILRQTYVILCGFAGI
+181 ILRQTYVILCGFCGI

-211 AGKTVVWGILTVT
+211 AGRTVVWGILTVT
-224 GILVGMTLLLPSVL
+224 GILMGMALLLPSVL

-294 VRTHLGTGR
+294 ARTHLGTGR
-303 CWMAVVIYIL
+303 YWMAVVIYIL
-313 ALTDISEIYLRYLEY
+313 ALTDISEIYLQYLEY

-339 GMLAGKG
+339 GMLTGKG
-346 KKFYRKQAVAGIFFL
+346 KKFRRKQAAAGILFL
-361 CLLLSGCAA
+361 CLLFSGCAA

-385 KKDGEF
+385 ERNGEF
-391 QLSYGMPD
+391 RLSYGMPD
-399 LPQATGQEKPEE
+399 LPQATGQGKPEE
-411 EKSASVLTIAGK
+411 EKSASVLTIMGR
-423 DFQEIETN
+423 DFSEIKTN

-444 LQVILFSDEILQ
+444 LQVILLSNEILQ
-456 GERWKEFLSYIK
+456 GEKWKEFLSYIK

-478 LFRTDDPKKILNWNN
+478 LFRTEDPEKILNWNN

-519 LRQVYYQW
+519 LRQAYYQW
-527 YKDGTLPEFPRILLE
+527 YKDRTLPEFPRILLE
-542 GEEIQVFYSS
+542 GEELQVL
-552 E
+552 

>member
-22 LMAPLLLTLTGRIS
+22 LMSPLLLTLTGRIS

-45 IASVL
+45 IAAAL
-50 LCVYVFVLMRVSPCC
+50 LCVYVFLLMRVSPCYT
-65 IDTVRIMGQ
+65 DTVRIMGQ
-74 IAGRVVGIFFL
+74 VPGRIVGIFFL

-108 SGISVRWLLL
+108 SGIPARWLLL
-118 LAVLVCSLG
+118 LAVLVCGPG
-127 THKGMQRRGR
+127 TYKGMQRRGR

-152 MMVLSLGQSKMEYFR
+152 MMGLSLGQSKMEYFR
-167 EMFQGRDAFVSVRE
+167 EMIQGREASVSVRE
-181 ILRQTYVILCGFAGI
+181 ILRQTYVILCGFCGI

-211 AGKTVVWGILTVT
+211 AGRTVVWGILTVT
-224 GILVGMTLLLPSVL
+224 GILMGMALLLPSVL

-294 VRTHLGTGR
+294 ARTHLGTGR
-303 CWMAVVIYIL
+303 YWMTVVIYIL
-313 ALTDISEIYLRYLEY
+313 ALTDISEIYLQYLEY
-328 IFVPGVLLIQL
+328 VFVPGVLLIQL

-346 KKFYRKQAVAGIFFL
+346 KRFRRKQAAAGILFL
-361 CLLLSGCAA
+361 CLLFSGCAA

-385 KKDGEF
+385 ESNGEF
-391 QLSYGMPD
+391 RLSYGMPD
-399 LPQATGQEKPEE
+399 LPQATGQGKPEE
-411 EKSASVLTIAGK
+411 EKSASVLTIMGR
-423 DFQEIETN
+423 DFSEIKTN

-444 LQVILFSDEILQ
+444 LQVILLSNEILQ
-456 GERWKEFLSYIK
+456 GEKWKEFLSYIK
-468 KEPLAGENIY
+468 KEPLAGENSY
-478 LFRTDDPKKILNWNN
+478 LFRTEDPEKILNWNN

-519 LRQVYYQW
+519 LRQAYYQW
-527 YKDGTLPEFPRILLE
+527 YKDRTLSEFPRILLE
-542 GEEIQVFYSS
+542 GEELQVL
-552 E
+552 

>member
-22 LMAPLLLTLTGRIS
+22 LMSPLLLTLTGRVS

-45 IASVL
+45 IAAAL
-50 LCVYVFVLMRVSPCC
+50 LCVYVFLLMRVSPCYT
-65 IDTVRIMGQ
+65 DTVRIMGQ
-74 IAGRVVGIFFL
+74 IPGRVVGIFFL

-118 LAVLVCSLG
+118 VAVLVCGSG
-127 THKGMQRRGR
+127 TYKGMQRRGR

-152 MMVLSLGQSKMEYFR
+152 MMGLSLGQSKMEYFR
-167 EMFQGRDAFVSVRE
+167 EMIQGREASVSARE
-181 ILRQTYVILCGFAGI
+181 ILRQTYVILCGFCGI

-211 AGKTVVWGILTVT
+211 AGRTVVWGILTVT
-224 GILVGMTLLLPSVL
+224 GILMGMALLLPSVL

-294 VRTHLGTGR
+294 ARTHLGTGR
-303 CWMAVVIYIL
+303 YWMTVVIYIL
-313 ALTDISEIYLRYLEY
+313 ALTDISEIYLQYLEY

-339 GMLAGKG
+339 GMLARKG
-346 KKFYRKQAVAGIFFL
+346 KRFRRKQAAAGILFL
-361 CLLLSGCAA
+361 CLLFSGCAA

-385 KKDGEF
+385 ESNGEF
-391 QLSYGMPD
+391 RLSYGMPD
-399 LPQATGQEKPEE
+399 LPQATGQGKPEE
-411 EKSASVLTIAGK
+411 EKSASVLTIMGR
-423 DFQEIETN
+423 DFSEIKTN

-444 LQVILFSDEILQ
+444 LQVILLSDEILQ
-456 GERWKEFLSYIK
+456 GEKWKEFLSYIK

-478 LFRTDDPKKILNWNN
+478 LFRTEDPEKILNWNN

-519 LRQVYYQW
+519 LRQAYYQW
-527 YKDGTLPEFPRILLE
+527 YKDRTLPEFPRILLE
-542 GEEIQVFYSS
+542 GEELQVS
-552 E
+552 

>member
-22 LMAPLLLTLTGRIS
+22 LMSPLLLTLTGRIS

-45 IASVL
+45 IAAAL
-50 LCVYVFVLMRVSPCC
+50 LCVYVFLLMRVSPCYT
-65 IDTVRIMGQ
+65 DTVRIMGQ
-74 IAGRVVGIFFL
+74 VPGRVVGIFFL

-118 LAVLVCSLG
+118 VAVLVCGSG
-127 THKGMQRRGR
+127 TYKGMQRRGR

-152 MMVLSLGQSKMEYFR
+152 MMGLSLGQSKMEYFR
-167 EMFQGRDAFVSVRE
+167 EMFQGGEASVSVRE
-181 ILRQTYVILCGFAGI
+181 ILRQTYVILCGFCGI

-211 AGKTVVWGILTVT
+211 AGRTVVWGILTIT
-224 GILVGMTLLLPSVL
+224 GILMGMALLLPSVL

-294 VRTHLGTGR
+294 ARTHLGTGR
-303 CWMAVVIYIL
+303 YWMTVVIYIL
-313 ALTDISEIYLRYLEY
+313 ALTDISEIYLQYLEY

-346 KKFYRKQAVAGIFFL
+346 KKFRRKQAAAGILFL
-361 CLLLSGCAA
+361 CLLFSGCAA

-385 KKDGEF
+385 ESNGEF
-391 QLSYGMPD
+391 RLSYGMPD
-399 LPQATGQEKPEE
+399 LPQATGQGKPEE
-411 EKSASVLTIAGK
+411 EKSASVLTIMGR
-423 DFQEIETN
+423 DFSEIKTN

-444 LQVILFSDEILQ
+444 LQVILFSNEILQ
-456 GERWKEFLSYIK
+456 GEKWKEFLSYIK

-478 LFRTDDPKKILNWNN
+478 LFRTEDPEKILNWNN

-519 LRQVYYQW
+519 LRQAYYQW
-527 YKDGTLPEFPRILLE
+527 YKDRTLPEFPRILLE
-542 GEEIQVFYSS
+542 GEELQVL
-552 E
+552 